1 MSRRAQSETTA
12 STDPEGEARSSK
24 RDSRTPSQTDIAV
37 EQIRS
42 RIIDLSLEPG
52 SRLDE
57 SLLIEE
63 FGLGRT
69 PAREALH
76 RLSAEGFVIFI
87 AKRGGAYVRNL
98 DLREVGEIIGAYQL
112 AEDVLGQLCRFD
124 DATLVSDLEN
134 IQRRYR
140 TLVAARDYLGIT
152 AVNEEFHLRM
162 HETIHNAFTYAFAT
176 SIHRHARRLI
186 VLIHKLESTQPTVHD
201 EQFELNVRQHDDL
214 IAAIRAGDRKAFRS
228 RIGAHARYTQRRLA
242 NVIHAMSFDLKD
254 LKLTQTELQLSLASA
269 VET

>member
-1 MSRRAQSETTA
+1 MSRRARSEA
-12 STDPEGEARSSK
+12 ISDTDPEGEARSSK
-24 RDSRTPSQTDIAV
+24 RGSRTPSQTDIAV
-37 EQIRS
+37 DRIRS

-69 PAREALH
+69 PAREALN
-76 RLSAEGFVIFI
+76 RLSAEGFVNFI
-87 AKRGGAYVRNL
+87 ANRGGAFVRNL
-98 DLREVGEIIGAYQL
+98 DFREVGEIIGAYQL
-112 AEDVLGQLCRFD
+112 AEDILGQLCRFD
-124 DATLVSDLEN
+124 DATLVSDLES

-152 AVNEEFHLRM
+152 AVNQEFHLRM
-162 HETIHNAFTYAFAT
+162 YETIHNAFIYAFAT

-186 VLIHKLESTQPTVHD
+186 VLIHKLESTQPAVHD

-214 IAAIRAGDRKAFRS
+214 IEAIKAGDRDAFRS
-228 RIGAHARYTQRRLA
+228 QIVAHARYTQKRLA
-242 NVIHAMSFDLKD
+242 NIIHAMSFDLKD
-254 LKLTQTELQLSLASA
+254 LKLTQTDLLLNVASA